1 MELKRII
8 EGLLFATHEPL
19 SMDKIQSLLEG
30 VDRATIRACI
40 EKLGKEYQELDRSFR
55 LVEVAGGYQLRTVEE
70 LAPWVRKLRRQSPPR
85 LSQASMETLA
95 VIAYRQPVTRAE
107 VEYIRGVDCGAV
119 VRSLMEKGLI
129 KILGRKDGPGRPLL
143 YGTSKK
149 FLEVF
154 GLKDL
159 SSLPALSELE
169 DLPRVEP
176 PAQMEEEASGGT
188 GRDQEEFS
196 Q

>member
-40 EKLGKEYQELDRSFR
+40 EELGREYQQLDRSFR

-70 LAPWVRKLRRQSPPR
+70 LAPWVRKLRRQSAPR

-119 VRSLMEKGLI
+119 VRTLMEKGLI

-176 PAQMEEEASGGT
+176 TAQVEEETSSGT
-188 GRDQEEFS
+188 GRDEEEFS